1 VSDQAPKRG
10 IVQTAQRFF
19 AFLVIVA
26 LAGAVLWLLS
36 ERHERTYAVE
46 EHDGELW
53 VMRGREL
60 PTGFTPYR
68 PTDKLLSQAY
78 ANIPVSGDSPGELLA
93 GPFDDRDVLDQAI
106 FRTLKGWVESRLDA
120 DDADRLSQAL
130 KLLRRIELLTGVT
143 TEQRAQLKELQAKAA
158 WIEGRARLDEAEVAL
173 REAVAKL
180 RTASETRGKY
190 AREAGD
196 MVERLNALSTQLTR
210 TVRTSRPPEPV
221 APAAPLPAENV
232 PLSPPAP
239 EPAALDAGAVP
250 AAAAVPAAVPDAAG
264 R

>member
-1 VSDQAPKRG
+1 VSDQAPKRS
-10 IVQTAQRFF
+10 ILQAAQRLF
-19 AFLVIVA
+19 ALMIIVA
-26 LAGAVLWLLS
+26 LAGAVVWLLS

-53 VMRGREL
+53 IMRGREL
-60 PTGFTPYR
+60 PTGYTPYR

-78 ANIPVSGDSPGELLA
+78 ANIPVTGDSPGELLA

-143 TEQRAQLKELQAKAA
+143 AEQRGQLKELQAKAA
-158 WIEGRARLDEAEVAL
+158 WVEGRARLEEAEVAL

-180 RTASETRGKY
+180 RTASETRGRF
-190 AREAGD
+190 AREAGE
-196 MVERLNALSTQLTR
+196 MYEKLNPLSEQLSR
-210 TVRTSRPPEPV
+210 TVRTSARPAE
-221 APAAPLPAENV
+221 PAAPLPAEK
-232 PLSPPAP
+232 LPPAAP
-239 EPAALDAGAVP
+239 VPVPAPAAVDAGV
-250 AAAAVPAAVPDAAG
+250 AAVPGAVAAVDG
-264 R
+264 GS